1 MTGALIGLIGVIV
14 GALLGGLLTFG
25 VEASKRRKV
34 AYAAGSLIA
43 TELTI
48 IINRLMSAFPESG
61 QPERWQG
68 SLPTTAWDAR
78 AADLVAYGIPAQI
91 PGKPEPVD
99 PKVEELAMPEPI
111 GPSPLLDQAAPD
123 QAAPDQA
130 APDQAAP
137 DQAAPDQAAPD
148 QAHTDLLTKLGV
160 VYATVD
166 RWNNAPKDAQPR
178 RSDLIRDIKAF
189 SSVRGDLQR
198 YTRSLEG
205 RGRTSFRRVASVLIP
220 IVVLVIAVFLL
231 ATPRAD
237 VTSDTVAAALQN
249 HLGSADF
256 VHCDS
261 SGVGDWQC
269 VDHHLSEP
277 LGACRAAVAASRTA
291 TGVSIRL
298 AVQLRACTETAPP
311 TPYGVVAEG
320 AELAVLRENPADR
333 EMRKSAYIAEMS
345 APAFSPWKRFWG
357 WLQGK

>member
-99 PKVEELAMPEPI
+99 PKIEELAKPEPI
-111 GPSPLLDQAAPD
+111 GPNPL
-123 QAAPDQA
+123 
-130 APDQAAP
+130 
-137 DQAAPDQAAPD
+137 PDQAAPD

-198 YTRSLEG
+198 YTRSLER

-237 VTSDTVAAALQN
+237 VTSDTVAAALQS

-311 TPYGVVAEG
+311 TPYGVEAEG
-320 AELAVLRENPADR
+320 AELAVLRETPADR

-345 APAFSPWKRFWG
+345 APAFSPLKRFWG